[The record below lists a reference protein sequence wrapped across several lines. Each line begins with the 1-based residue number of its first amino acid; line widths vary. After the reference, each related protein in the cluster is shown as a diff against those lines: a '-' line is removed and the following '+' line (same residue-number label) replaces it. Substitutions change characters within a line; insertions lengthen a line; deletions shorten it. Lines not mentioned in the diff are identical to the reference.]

1 MPDQLIQLYRDEP
14 IHPGGPVTA
23 DVPLSEVESW
33 QLAGWRIA
41 SDPKHKEKPDA
52 KAYAEAETVRETQTK
67 TKRRINNAD

>member
-1 MPDQLIQLYRDEP
+1 MADQELIQLHRDEP

-41 SDPKHKEKPDA
+41 PATKRKEEPDA
-52 KAYAEAETVRETQTK
+52 KAHAEAVPEAK
-67 TKRRINNAD
+67 AKAKRRVTDAD